1 VRQGPG
7 FSLLEVLL
15 ATAIFSIAVLGL
27 ALNLDTMV
35 GVVGGVARLQ
45 ESQRALD
52 SAAMRLLAT
61 SNSIPPSDWGP
72 VSGQEKNEIQVKQ
85 QVKRVE
91 EEAEVQIPAAPGLRP
106 APVRGWVVVRMR
118 TLLDGEPVELKI
130 LCNER
135 R

>member
-1 VRQGPG
+1 MRHGPG

-35 GVVGGVARLQ
+35 GVVGGAARLQ

-52 SAAMRLLAT
+52 SAALRLLAT
-61 SNSIPPSDWGP
+61 SNSLAPSDWEP
-72 VSGQEKNEIQVKQ
+72 VFGQEKNEIQVKQ

-91 EEAEVQIPAAPGLRP
+91 EEREVQIPAAPGMRP
-106 APVRGWVVVRMR
+106 APVRGWVVIRMR
-118 TLLDGEPVELKI
+118 TFLDGEPVELKF

>member
-1 VRQGPG
+1 MRRGPG

-35 GVVGGVARLQ
+35 GVVGGAARLQ

-61 SNSIPPSDWGP
+61 SNFLSPSDWEP
-72 VSGQEKNEIQVKQ
+72 VSGQAKNEIQVKQ

-91 EEAEVQIPAAPGLRP
+91 ELAEIQIPAAPGLRP
-106 APVRGWVVVRMR
+106 TPVRGWVVVRMR
-118 TLLDGEPVELKI
+118 ALLDGEPVELNF
-130 LCNER
+130 LCNEKR
-135 R
+135 